1 MESESTQLQ
10 RTSSNGTTK
19 PTDYYLAQI
28 SAASMIRSEENTVD
42 QGTQSPQKKR
52 TKYIDT
58 EWIIM
63 DKELSDLEIDF
74 AQRLLKEQFPKLNG
88 LSSTLYQDKNWN

>member
-1 MESESTQLQ
+1 LTFVTNNYKEGKKAKYLIESILSIDICEELESESTQLQ

-42 QGTQSPQKKR
+42 QGTQSP
-52 TKYIDT
+52 
-58 EWIIM
+58 
-63 DKELSDLEIDF
+63 
-74 AQRLLKEQFPKLNG
+74 
-88 LSSTLYQDKNWN
+88 